1 MGFRYGLPY
10 KGSKNAIASWIIQ
23 NLPKADTFVD
33 LFFGGGAVTHV
44 ALLSGKYQHFIV
56 NDIDGRLPKLFLDC
70 IYGKYTIANHPE
82 WVSREEFMQRKDDDA
97 YIALIWSFANNGID
111 YIYGKEIE
119 EFKHQYH
126 IAVFEDKPELLRP
139 YGYNISSSHLNRPY
153 DRYLEFNKHIKKTA
167 RSDLDSIVRQ
177 IEIERLQSLQ
187 SLQSDYMDAIAKVKT
202 NLHDYVIYCDPPY
215 EGTNCG
221 KYRGFDSKRFHEW
234 ALEQDNIYI
243 SEYQM
248 PDGFIPI
255 AQKEK
260 PVLSSARSNSLKAT
274 EKIYTNQRTYD
285 KFSDEQKR
293 AIEMNFSE
301 QMTIF
306 QFIEEHDGQ

>member
-1 MGFRYGLPY
+1 MSFRYGLPY
-10 KGSKNAIASWIIQ
+10 KGSKNAIAPWIVE
-23 NLPKADTFVD
+23 NLPKADTFID
-33 LFFGGGAVTHV
+33 LFFGGGAVTHA

-82 WVSREEFMQRKDDDA
+82 WISREEFMQRKDDDA

-126 IAVFEDKPELLRP
+126 IAVFEDKPDLLRP
-139 YGYNISSSHLNRPY
+139 YGYNISSSHLSNPY
-153 DRYLEFNKHIKKTA
+153 DRYLEFNKQIKKIA

-187 SLQSDYMDAIAKVKT
+187 SLQS
-202 NLHDYVIYCDPPY
+202 LHDDYSQVLPKVNANLNDFIIYCDPPY
-215 EGTNCG
+215 NGTNCG
-221 KYRGFDSKRFHEW
+221 KYKGFDSGRFYKW
-234 ALEQDNIYI
+234 ALEQDNIFI

-248 PDGFIPI
+248 PDGFIPY
-255 AQKEK
+255 AWKEK
-260 PVLSSARSNSLKAT
+260 SVLSAANTNALKT
-274 EKIYTNQRTYD
+274 KEIIYTNERTYRN
-285 KFSDEQKR
+285 FSDNQKKL
-293 AIEMNFSE
+293 IKQNFAE
-301 QMTIF
+301 QMSIF
-306 QFIEEHDGQ
+306 DYMR